1 MATIHSKE
9 VDSLP
14 IAIIGGGP
22 IGLAAA
28 AHLLS
33 KGEKFVLFE
42 LGNTVGSS
50 ILEWGHVRMFSP
62 WEYNMDESAKV
73 LLEKTDWISPHP
85 DDIPNGKELVNEYL
99 IPLSQIP
106 DIQVNLVM
114 NAKVVGVAKKGL
126 DKLKTSDR
134 EDRPFQIFV
143 EVNEELKVYEAKAV
157 IDASGTWRNPNPM
170 LSNGLWTKAEKNL
183 KDKIHYGIPNVLGDL
198 KAKYAN
204 KRVMVVGSGHS
215 AINVMLELARLKEQY
230 IDTTI
235 HWVLRK
241 SHISDVYGG
250 QERDGLPARG
260 ELGIRIQKLVE
271 SEMINVLTPFHI
283 SEVKSAG
290 ETMLV
295 KGDLNGE
302 ITEVSDIDEIIVS
315 SGFRPDT
322 SFINEVRFNLDNAV
336 ESVAALA
343 PLIDPNIHSCGTVR
357 PHGEAELKQPEKGFY
372 IVGMKSYGR
381 APTFLLATGYEQVR
395 SVVAYI
401 TGDLQAAK
409 EVHLELPETGVCSIS
424 HSNCCSDGITSTI
437 ETCESDLFSTGTELA
452 PTSLCCEMKIPEKN
466 TFSLWVII

>member
-1 MATIHSKE
+1 MTTIHSKE
-9 VDSLP
+9 MDALP
-14 IAIIGGGP
+14 IVIIGGGP
-22 IGLAAA
+22 IGLATA

-50 ILEWGHVRMFSP
+50 ILEWGHVRMFST
-62 WEYNMDESAKV
+62 WEYNIDKSAKV

-106 DIQVNLVM
+106 EIQVNLVM

-134 EDRPFQIFV
+134 EDQPFQIYV

-183 KDKIHYGIPNVLGDL
+183 KDKIHYGIPDVLGDL
-198 KAKYAN
+198 KEKYAN

-215 AINVMLELARLKEQY
+215 AINVMLELSRLKEQY

-250 QERDGLPARG
+250 QEKDGLPARG

-271 SEMINVLTPFHI
+271 SEMINVITPFHI

-290 ETMLV
+290 ESMRV
-295 KGDLNGE
+295 KGDINGDY
-302 ITEVSDIDEIIVS
+302 TEVSEIDEIIVS

-322 SFINEVRFNLDNAV
+322 SFINEVRIILDSAV

-395 SVVAYI
+395 SIVAYL
-401 TGDLQAAK
+401 TGDLQGAK
-409 EVHLELPETGVCSIS
+409 EVQLELPETGVCSIS
-424 HSNCCSDGITSTI
+424 FPNCCVGDINSLR
-437 ETCESDLFSTGTELA
+437 ETCASESCSTETVAVSE
-452 PTSLCCEMKIPEKN
+452 SLCCGEMKISVKN
-466 TFSLWVII
+466 NSCCG

>member
-1 MATIHSKE
+1 MTTIHSKE
-9 VDSLP
+9 VDALP

-22 IGLAAA
+22 IGLATA

-42 LGNTVGSS
+42 LGDTVGSS

-62 WEYNMDESAKV
+62 WEYNIDKIAKV

-85 DDIPNGKELVNEYL
+85 NDIPNGKELVNEYL

-106 DIQVNLVM
+106 EIQENLVI

-134 EDRPFQIFV
+134 EDRPFQIYV
-143 EVNEELKVYEAKAV
+143 EVNEELIVYEAKAV
-157 IDASGTWRNPNPM
+157 VDASGTWRNPNPM

-198 KAKYAN
+198 KEKFAN
-204 KRVMVVGSGHS
+204 KRIMVVGSGHS

-271 SEMINVLTPFHI
+271 SEMINVITPFHI
-283 SEVKSAG
+283 SDVELAG
-290 ETMLV
+290 ETMIV
-295 KGDLNGE
+295 KGDMNGE
-302 ITEVSDIDEIIVS
+302 ATKVSEIDEIIVS

-322 SFINEVRFNLDNAV
+322 SFINEVRINLDSAV

-343 PLIDPNIHSCGTVR
+343 TLIDPNIHSCGTVR

-395 SVVAYI
+395 STVAYL
-401 TGDLQAAK
+401 TGDLQGAK
-409 EVHLELPETGVCSIS
+409 EVQLVLPETGVCSTNL
-424 HSNCCSDGITSTI
+424 SNCCVDGDDITSTS
-437 ETCESDLFSTGTELA
+437 ETCESDLCSTGTEQVS
-452 PTSLCCEMKIPEKN
+452 TSSCCEMKIPVKN
-466 TFSLWVII
+466 TSCCG

>member
-1 MATIHSKE
+1 MTTIHSKE
-9 VDSLP
+9 VDALP

-33 KGEKFVLFE
+33 KSEKFILFE
-42 LGNTVGSS
+42 LGKTVGSS
-50 ILEWGHVRMFSP
+50 VLEWGHVRMFSP
-62 WEYNMDESAKV
+62 WEYNIDKNARV
-73 LLEKTDWISPHP
+73 LLEKTDWISPNP
-85 DDIPNGKELVNEYL
+85 NDIPNGKELVNEYL
-99 IPLSQIP
+99 IPLSEIP
-106 DIQVNLVM
+106 EIQENLIM
-114 NAKVVGVAKKGL
+114 NAKVVGVVKKGL
-126 DKLKTSDR
+126 DKLKTYDR
-134 EDRPFQIFV
+134 EDRPFQLYV
-143 EVNEELKVYEAKAV
+143 EVNEQLKVYEAKAV

-198 KAKYAN
+198 KEKYAN

-215 AINVMLELARLKEQY
+215 AINVMLELARLKEKY

-271 SEMINVLTPFHI
+271 SEMINIITPFRI
-283 SEVKSAG
+283 SEVVSAG
-290 ETMLV
+290 ETMIV
-295 KGDLNGE
+295 KGDINGE
-302 ITEVSDIDEIIVS
+302 ATEVSEIDEIIVS

-322 SFINEVRFNLDNAV
+322 SFINEVRINLDSAV
-336 ESVAALA
+336 ESVSALA

-395 SVVAYI
+395 SVVAYL
-401 TGDLQAAK
+401 TGDSIGAK

-424 HSNCCSDGITSTI
+424 LPNCCVDESTSLG
-437 ETCESDLFSTGTELA
+437 ETCESESCSTETVAVSE
-452 PTSLCCEMKIPEKN
+452 SLCCGEMKIPVKN
-466 TFSLWVII
+466 NSCCG